1 MIPKSAFNDDESKKE
16 LDKIKKIEDTIDRE
30 KLVYKACR
38 NTDDFRKFQT
48 IRTFGKDIY
57 NGITILEEADKNQ
70 SDLLNEIKHFNDK
83 TRTKNYKRKQE
94 KEVTLDSLHIFF
106 EAREMVL
113 NGFKSKIFPN
123 KSKGSGLLNTDHSKL
138 KILTPKKMLQTLP
151 IALAQVKAGNNSE
164 NLLNEIR
171 QFVCFLYQSKQITK
185 KVCNNLIKKK
195 KKWILYL

>member
-1 MIPKSAFNDDESKKE
+1 MIPKSAFIDDESKKE

-185 KVCNNLIKKK
+185 KVCNNLIKS
-195 KKWILYL
+195 L